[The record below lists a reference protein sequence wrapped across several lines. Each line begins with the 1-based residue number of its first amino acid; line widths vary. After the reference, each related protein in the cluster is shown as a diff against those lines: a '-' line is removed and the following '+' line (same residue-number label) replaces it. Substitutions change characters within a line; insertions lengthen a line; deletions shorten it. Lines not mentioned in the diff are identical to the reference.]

1 MTELARGA
9 WPALPLADWRDT
21 YATLHMITQMVGKIR
36 LACSPLMNE
45 WWNVPLYVTTR
56 GLGTTPIPYG
66 DRTFEIDLDFVD
78 HELVVRT
85 SEGKTRALPL
95 LSRPVADVYGELFAV
110 LHDLDLSV
118 HIDPKPA
125 EVPEPIPCDRDRVHR
140 AYDAASVERFFT
152 VLRHVD
158 VVFKQFR
165 ARFYGKCSPVHFFW
179 GSFDL
184 AVSRFSGRPAPPRK
198 EADRITRI
206 GYDQEVSSLGFWPG
220 TGDIGPSFY
229 SYIAPEPKGFS
240 TGKVLPSAARY
251 DTTITGE
258 WLLSYDT
265 VRSSGDPVATILEF
279 AQSTYELG
287 ARLAGWNRDLL
298 ERRAA

>member
-1 MTELARGA
+1 MTELAKGA
-9 WPALPLADWRDT
+9 WPALPLDGWRDT
-21 YATLHMITQMVGKIR
+21 YATLHMCTQIVGKIR
-36 LACSPLMNE
+36 LACSPLVNE

-66 DRTFEIDLDFVD
+66 DRTFEIDFDFLD
-78 HELVVRT
+78 HELFVRT
-85 SEGKTRALPL
+85 SEGKTRAMPM
-95 LSRPVADVYGELFAV
+95 LSRPVADFYSELFGILDELAIAV
-110 LHDLDLSV
+110 RV
-118 HIDPKPA
+118 DPKPA
-125 EVPEPIPCDRDRVHR
+125 EVPDPIPCNVDRTHHS
-140 AYDAASVERFFT
+140 YDAASVERFFT

-165 ARFYGKCSPVHFFW
+165 ARFFGKCSPVHFFW

-184 AVSRFSGRPAPPRK
+184 AVSRFSGRPAPPRT
-198 EADRITRI
+198 EADHITRI
-206 GYDQEVSSLGFWPG
+206 AYDQEVSSLGFWPG

-229 SYIAPEPKGFS
+229 SYIAPEPPGFA
-240 TGKVLPSAARY
+240 TGKVLPRSARY
-251 DTTITGE
+251 DGTFKE
-258 WLLSYDT
+258 WLLSYDD
-265 VRSSGDPVATILEF
+265 VRASADPVATILEF